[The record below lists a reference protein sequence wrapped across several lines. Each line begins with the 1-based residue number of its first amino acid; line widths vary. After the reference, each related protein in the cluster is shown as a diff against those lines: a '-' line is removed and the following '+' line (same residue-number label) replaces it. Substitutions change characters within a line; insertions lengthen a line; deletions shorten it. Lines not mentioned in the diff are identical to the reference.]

1 MIGICSNWRSHPRAD
16 EAASISLFI
25 QEIPW
30 RPPEDYFSSLHGEPH
45 LVFLDSAA
53 AGDARSRASY
63 LCLDPIQTL
72 RYQNGVVTAGEVS
85 RPADPL
91 DLLRHE
97 LAAHRRAPAAS
108 PLPFSGGAA
117 GFFSYDLGRGLE
129 LGASRHPNTQA
140 MPDMVVGLYDTV
152 IGFDH
157 TASRAWLMLGDRP
170 GSTFSARAEALSA
183 RCARRAT
190 RSALPGLLWTP
201 DIDRETYLAQVERV
215 LAYIRAG
222 DIFQANFTMR
232 HTAVRPDDLDT
243 ASLYLALR
251 HTSPA
256 PFAAYLDCGAG
267 IALLSASPERFLS
280 LDAAGRIEAR
290 PIKGTRRRDADP
302 IRDRALAEELARS
315 VKDRAENLMIVDL
328 LRNDIG
334 RVAEIGS
341 IRVPELY
348 GIESFASVHHMVS
361 SITGTL
367 RRNLSAIDLL
377 RASLPGGSITGAPK
391 IRAMQI
397 IDELESCRRGPY
409 CGAIGWIGFD
419 GAMDTSIVIRTL
431 VATPGLLAVQAGG
444 GIVADSDPAAEYDE
458 MMLKAASVLRICNG

>member
-1 MIGICSNWRSHPRAD
+1 M
-16 EAASISLFI
+16 
-25 QEIPW
+25 
-30 RPPEDYFSSLHGEPH
+30 
-45 LVFLDSAA
+45 
-53 AGDARSRASY
+53 
-63 LCLDPIQTL
+63 
-72 RYQNGVVTAGEVS
+72 VTAGEVS

-267 IALLSASPERFLS
+267 MALLSASPERFLS

-341 IRVPELY
+341 IRVPDLY

-367 RRNLSAIDLL
+367 RRDLSAIDLL